1 MNSFRFEPKH
11 GLFRNVTPVSM
22 KKMKTMRFCNK
33 TKSVNPL
40 KNRDLGVKS
49 KKWFLKNVAPPEIDK
64 NGQFVMFLFRLLYHQ
79 LSNSNRNK
87 NITAVRLDFGI
98 CECRSSERGGTRKG
112 GWGSKIK

>member
-11 GLFRNVTPVSM
+11 GFFRNVTPVSM

-49 KKWFLKNVAPPEIDK
+49 KKWFLKNVAPPEIDLVLDYETFHLGR
-64 NGQFVMFLFRLLYHQ
+64 NLIILTHTECVFTGFR
-79 LSNSNRNK
+79 RN
-87 NITAVRLDFGI
+87 NV
-98 CECRSSERGGTRKG
+98 S
-112 GWGSKIK
+112 